1 MKRSLETLKS
11 EEAVAVA
18 EVAATVRRGELDKN
32 KAVIASGL
40 GKNGHLRTP

>member
-11 EEAVAVA
+11 DEAVAVA
-18 EVAATVRRGELDKN
+18 EVAATVRRGESDTS

-40 GKNGHLRTP
+40 AKKGDPKTL